1 MLMGVKGELF
11 IYSWLW
17 RRVSRWPLPAPCPG
31 LKGSLLARLACEG
44 RRGTPQSSG
53 AVSSPPAKHRGRRDE
68 LCSAA
73 AAKNWDLQRTVKLCG
88 QRGRVSRVCCQQS
101 VYPPHSFAV
110 DCRSV
115 DAFRLGAGTGDF

>member
-17 RRVSRWPLPAPCPG
+17 QQVSRWPLPAPCPG

-44 RRGTPQSSG
+44 RRGAPQSSG
-53 AVSSPPAKHRGRRDE
+53 AISSPPAKHRGRRDE

-88 QRGRVSRVCCQQS
+88 QRESLSRVLS
-101 VYPPHSFAV
+101 AV
-110 DCRSV
+110 GVPAPLLRC
-115 DAFRLGAGTGDF
+115 